1 MSEEK
6 KANELLIRKV
16 LGKRADT
23 MNIEEMTALDGL
35 SDFMVEMFIDYQQK
49 KKGTYSVNQ

>member
-1 MSEEK
+1 MAEENK
-6 KANELLIRKV
+6 TNELLIRKV

-35 SDFMVEMFIDYQQK
+35 SDFMVEMFIDYLQK
-49 KKGTYSVNQ
+49 KKGAYSTNQ